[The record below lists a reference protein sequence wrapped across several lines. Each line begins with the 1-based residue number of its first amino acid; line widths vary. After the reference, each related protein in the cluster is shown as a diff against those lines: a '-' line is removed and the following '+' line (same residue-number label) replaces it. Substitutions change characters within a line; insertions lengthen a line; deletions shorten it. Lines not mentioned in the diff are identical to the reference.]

1 MYFIVSSEST
11 DQWLGTKVLDK
22 NYIMFWKKDD
32 LNEELTVRLEVKTR
46 GWVGFGFSRRG
57 IMPQSDVIIGWIR
70 ADGKTEFKDRW
81 TDRKERPVIDMSQD
95 WHLIDSMQ
103 NSSHTVLQFKRPY
116 KTCDSLE
123 DIEVLETE
131 DQNIVWGYSHTV
143 PIDDNNIPKHDVK
156 GVTHIRLLD
165 PVVNIEP
172 TEDDVEIYDLKL
184 ENVIKMFNKLFNKYF
199 CEY

>member
-1 MYFIVSSEST
+1 MYYIVSSEST

-22 NYIMFWKKDD
+22 NYEMFWKKDD

-46 GWVGFGFSRRG
+46 GWVGFGFSKHG
-57 IMPQSDVIIGWIR
+57 LMTQSDVIIGWIR

-95 WHLIDSMQ
+95 WHLISSMQ

-131 DQNIVWGYSHTV
+131 RQNIIWSYSHTV
-143 PIDDNNIPKHDVK
+143 PIDEQNIVKHNVK
-156 GVTHIRLLD
+156 GVEYIRLLN
-165 PVVNIEP
+165 PEVFEEP
-172 TEDDVEIYDLKL
+172 EEKDLETYDLLL
-184 ENVIKMFNKLFNKYF
+184 ENVIIFDIILIHILNIFS
-199 CEY
+199 